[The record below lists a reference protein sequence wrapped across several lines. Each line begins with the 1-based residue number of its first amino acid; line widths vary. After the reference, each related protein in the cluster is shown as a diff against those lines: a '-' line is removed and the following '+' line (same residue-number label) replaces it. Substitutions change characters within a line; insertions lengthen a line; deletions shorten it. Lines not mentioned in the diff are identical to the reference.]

1 MLLHRSFK
9 LYSIFL
15 ILFSF
20 CFSDWVISTPLSS
33 RSLIHSSASSNFLLI
48 PSSVFL
54 ISVSIFFCF
63 DCFFFVFYLF
73 VEVPTELLHYFQ
85 SLMSIFMT
93 ITLNVSSAKLFTCI
107 MFISFSEVFVL
118 FFPLKV
124 IILFPHFA

>member
-93 ITLNVSSAKLFTCI
+93 ITLNSLYGKLL
-107 MFISFSEVFVL
+107 ISFFLVLSSEVLSCFFHFEGIPLSLHFV
-118 FFPLKV
+118 
-124 IILFPHFA
+124 